1 MFRRSAVVDARVHVR
16 RMRRWRELGPP
27 PNTKRV
33 QGLTAVVV
41 SSCPTSLFPP
51 TCLLFSARVGPLCC
65 PQAPLDR
72 YVFNHGD
79 LQVLKLETKW
89 DQTWG
94 FDFNQYAKIFR
105 YAREQG
111 IRLVGLNAPQSLLKL
126 INRVRGGKK

>member
-1 MFRRSAVVDARVHVR
+1 
-16 RMRRWRELGPP
+16 
-27 PNTKRV
+27 
-33 QGLTAVVV
+33 
-41 SSCPTSLFPP
+41 
-51 TCLLFSARVGPLCC
+51 
-65 PQAPLDR
+65 QAPLDR

-126 INRVRGGKK
+126 INRVRGGKKEVTLRADRKTPSV